1 MLMQR
6 VATRE
11 GSGAA
16 TFVAEKDE
24 PEASGQQSGGRD
36 PAVEAAMLERFVD
49 YRRTGDRAI
58 RNELVQHYLRLAEFL
73 ARRFTHRG
81 EPLDDLRQVALVGLI
96 KAVERFDPE
105 RGLQFSSF
113 ATPTIT
119 GELKRH
125 FRDKGWAV
133 RVPRRIQELHLQL
146 DRTTAALSQ
155 ELGRPP
161 TTAEIAK
168 RAGVLEE
175 DVLESMEAGSMYRL
189 ASIDTKVDDDQG
201 PGVSSKLGTDDPE
214 LDAVENR
221 VAVEVMLQVLP
232 ERERRI
238 VYLRFFEG
246 LTQSE
251 IADEVGISQMHV
263 SRLLVK
269 SLEMLSAHAR
279 GLSEEHPSG

>member
-1 MLMQR
+1 MNEPREPREPRDEQLEAEML
-6 VATRE
+6 A
-11 GSGAA
+11 
-16 TFVAEKDE
+16 
-24 PEASGQQSGGRD
+24 
-36 PAVEAAMLERFVD
+36 RFVD
-49 YRRTGDRAI
+49 YRRTGDRNI

-73 ARRFTHRG
+73 ARRFLNRG

-96 KAVERFDPE
+96 KSVERFDPD

-161 TTAEIAK
+161 RTAEIAQ

-175 DVLESMEAGSMYRL
+175 EVIESMEAGSLYRL
-189 ASIDTKVDDDQG
+189 ASIDKSADDEQPSG
-201 PGVSSKLGTDDPE
+201 ISARLGEEDSE
-214 LDAVENR
+214 LDAVETR
-221 VAVEVMLQVLP
+221 VTVERLLQTLP
-232 ERERRI
+232 EREQRI
-238 VYLRFFEG
+238 VYLRFYEG

-251 IADEVGISQMHV
+251 IADQIGISQMHV

-269 SLEMLSAHAR
+269 SLDQLGAHAR
-279 GLSEEHPSG
+279 SLVEGSAT